1 LIQKI
6 DSEGKVH
13 FTKKTNE
20 LFSLLTE
27 THENIIGSIQN
38 EIKGNTYNME
48 EVVES
53 AFKEE
58 KDFDQQFYDFII
70 NRNTFD
76 NEEVVYLDSPV
87 FKNDE
92 MTDEDIKC
100 ASKSRVLEAA
110 NDVLSG
116 YV

>member
-6 DSEGKVH
+6 DSKGKVH

-20 LFSLLTE
+20 LFLLLTE
-27 THENIIGSIQN
+27 THKNIIGSIQN
-38 EIKGNTYNME
+38 EIKGNTYDMGEVLQSVFEGE
-48 EVVES
+48 EN
-53 AFKEE
+53 
-58 KDFDQQFYDFII
+58 FDQQFYDFII

-76 NEEVVYLDSPV
+76 NEEVVSFDSPV

-92 MTDEDIKC
+92 MT
-100 ASKSRVLEAA
+100 
-110 NDVLSG
+110 NDDLSD